1 MQLDVFLQIGASTKG
16 SGTVWTWVRLLT
28 TVCASVLR
36 ESGCH
41 AETLA
46 ANPAAERTQAAVD
59 ALVVLQMGEL
69 AEALAT
75 SGALEGPLISMGP
88 HVNLESRIVR
98 KLLVASRTAEA
109 RSISGLV
116 ECSLEMGQHVLLQC
130 TVGDE
135 AATAGL
141 HWAFQRRLTSVGQ
154 PMQVQALLGH
164 AAVTTK
170 VTLNLPSGASPSL
183 ASSPASTSVVL
194 GRRAPL
200 QVNF

>member
-1 MQLDVFLQIGASTKG
+1 M
-16 SGTVWTWVRLLT
+16 
-28 TVCASVLR
+28 
-36 ESGCH
+36 
-41 AETLA
+41 
-46 ANPAAERTQAAVD
+46 
-59 ALVVLQMGEL
+59 ALVRKQHQTGVHTSVKYCFSFEYNTGVSNKCIKGGNNNGLKINSMHTDT
-69 AEALAT
+69 EACY
-75 SGALEGPLISMGP
+75 LEGPLISMGP

-170 VTLNLPSGASPSL
+170 VTLNLSPSW
-183 ASSPASTSVVL
+183 
-194 GRRAPL
+194 RM
-200 QVNF
+200 